1 MDPKELIRAGK
12 LSEARIQLIRDVKSS
27 PSDSGIRTLLFQV
40 RSFCGEWDNA
50 ERDLD
55 IIAAMDAGREA
66 GVQVYKNIICAEKKR
81 LEVFRNE
88 RRPSFLTESPL
99 YAEFYFSARE
109 KLIGNKPEEARALF
123 DQVDTRIPIISGTCN
138 GKSFNGILDTDTYLC
153 RFLEAFAHERYI
165 WIPFETIR
173 ELSITPPKSLFD
185 LLWCSAVITTWEGLT
200 LNCFLPVI
208 YAGSFAHEDD
218 RIRLGRMTAWI
229 PLGGTYAKGSGQHVF
244 QIGEEE
250 LGLLEIHEIIFNT
263 PTETNGKKR
272 DK

>member
-1 MDPKELIRAGK
+1 MDSKELIRAGR
-12 LSEARIQLIRDVKSS
+12 LSEARTQLIGEVKSS

-55 IIAAMDAGREA
+55 IIAAMDAGRETGA
-66 GVQVYKNIICAEKKR
+66 QVYKNLVRAEKKR

-88 RRPSFLTESPL
+88 RRPSFLPETPP
-99 YAEFYFSARE
+99 YAEFYFNARE
-109 KLIGNKPEEARALF
+109 KLDGNQLEEAKALF
-123 DQVDTRIPIISGTCN
+123 AQLDTRIPVISGTCN
-138 GKSFNGILDTDTYLC
+138 GKSFTGILDTDTYLS

-165 WIPFETIR
+165 WIPFEAIR
-173 ELSITPPKSLFD
+173 ELSIPPPKSLFD

-218 RIRLGRMTAWI
+218 RIRLGRMTDWT
-229 PLGGTYAKGSGQHVF
+229 PLGGTYAKGLGQHVF

-250 LGLLEIHEIIFNT
+250 LALLEIHEIIFNT
-263 PTETNGKKR
+263 PAEIHDEKR
-272 DK
+272 D